1 MFAQPNEYIIL
12 VFSLIAI
19 VSWYR
24 LRTRGEMSQE
34 IGDGA
39 EAAEH

>member
-12 VFSLIAI
+12 VFSLITI
-19 VSWYR
+19 VFWYR
-24 LRTRGEMSQE
+24 LRTRVEMSRK